1 MSVVERR
8 RLEAFCRVRDGELSV
23 AAAAAVLGISERQ
36 AWRLKARYVREG
48 DGGLVHRL
56 RGKASNRKTDGAVR
70 SAVLTLYRQKYAGW
84 GPTLACEYL
93 AKEDGREVSHDTLLR
108 WLREEGLFERRR
120 KRGKHRARRP
130 RRERRGEL
138 VQMDGSWHDWF
149 EGRGP
154 WCCLMVLVDDA
165 TGTTW
170 ARFYDRET
178 LAAAFDAFGRYA
190 RAHGL
195 PRALYV
201 DRAGIY
207 RPDPGDAAP
216 TQFGRAMGE
225 LGVELILANSPQAK
239 GRVERKNA
247 VFQDRLVKEMRLRG
261 VGDIASANR
270 LLERA
275 GGFLDGLNERF
286 AVGPKRKRPDLHR
299 KVTAATRLDDVL
311 CVHEERAVA
320 RDWCVQWRGRLLQVD
335 ERHAPLDLPRPG
347 RRVGVIERLDGT
359 LLLRYGDE
367 PLAWRE
373 VGRRPAKAEAKRRK
387 RPVVNN
393 KRWTPPADHPFRR
406 GLGGVPPGGGGAGGA
421 PPPPPPAGGRGRKE

>member
-1 MSVVERR
+1 MAALTMSVVERK
-8 RLEAFCRVRDGELSV
+8 RLEVFGRVRDGDLSV
-23 AAAAAVLGISERQ
+23 AGAAAALGISERQ
-36 AWRLKARYVREG
+36 AWRLKRRSVREG

-70 SAVLTLYRQKYAGW
+70 SAVLKLYRQKYAGW

-108 WLREEGLFERRR
+108 WLRQEGLFERRR

-165 TGTTW
+165 TGTTY

-178 LAAAFDAFGRYA
+178 LEAAFDVFGRYA
-190 RAHGL
+190 RAYGL

-201 DRAGIY
+201 DKAGIY
-207 RPDPGDAAP
+207 RPDPEDDAP
-216 TQFGRAMGE
+216 TQFGRAMAG

-239 GRVERKNA
+239 GRVERMNGTL
-247 VFQDRLVKEMRLRG
+247 QDRLVKEMRLRG
-261 VGDIASANR
+261 VSDTASANA
-270 LLERA
+270 LLE
-275 GGFLDGLNERF
+275 GGFLEELNAKF
-286 AVGPKRKRPDLHR
+286 AVQAKRKRTDLHR
-299 KVTAATRLDDVL
+299 AVTAAMGLDEVL
-311 CVHEERAVA
+311 CTHEQRAVG

-335 ERHAPLDLPRPG
+335 ARHAGLDLPRPG
-347 RRVGVIERLDGT
+347 RRVDVIEKLDGT
-359 LLLRYGDE
+359 VLLRYGADE
-367 PLAWRE
+367 LGWAE
-373 VGRRPAKAEAKRRK
+373 VSRRPPKPKPPRK
-387 RPVVNN
+387 PVVNN
-393 KRWTPPADHPFRR
+393 KPWKPPADHPFRQGLR
-406 GLGGVPPGGGGAGGA
+406 AASGRPGLGGSA
-421 PPPPPPAGGRGRKE
+421 PSPRPAGRKD